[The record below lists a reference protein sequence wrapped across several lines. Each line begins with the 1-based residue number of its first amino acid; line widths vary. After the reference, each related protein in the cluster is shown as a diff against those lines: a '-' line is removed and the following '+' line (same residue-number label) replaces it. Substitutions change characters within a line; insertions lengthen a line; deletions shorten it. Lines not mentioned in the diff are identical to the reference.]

1 VASAMSAMSAEFEAL
16 LMKLQECHKRE
27 LYQAH
32 LNTKQSLATQAQR
45 LAKKTTVLA
54 PPEAPVLSVSI
65 PESGHSPRMHTIQQ
79 TLESHL
85 HPKKGKS
92 HLAVRHQEN
101 TPPQKVAVKPG
112 KKGCCCRV
120 NDMLLQV
127 IRHPMFDLSMSILI
141 IINTLLFAFEAQYKG
156 FNLAQALGLSEE
168 HAEEVWPGARD
179 FFENSEMIFG
189 IIFTVEVAARLLLE
203 RLGFASDCWN
213 WLDLSIVLFWLFS
226 KTGSV
231 LPVNSQVLRLL
242 RLFRLLRMLSLVR
255 KIKEFDA
262 LFLMTT
268 AVRSSF
274 GVLGWTAALLFVCQ
288 MMCAL
293 VIQQALSSFYFDGQ
307 NLATLNEQKEVYEY
321 FGTFSRSLL
330 SLFEMT
336 LANWPP
342 ICRLLVNNVSEWWMI
357 FCLLHK
363 LTMGF
368 AVIGVIN
375 GVLMQE
381 TFRVAHT
388 DDNVMVR
395 EKQRAMRVHTT
406 KMKALFDDADTSGDG
421 KLDIEEFKAILLDS
435 DVKIWLAAMDLDA
448 SDAEEL
454 FEMLDDGDGRLTA
467 EELVIGVSKLR
478 GGARAMDLRK
488 LFPGAKAWA
497 KDVVPDG
504 ILEVEL
510 EEMNAAKDEEKDEWD
525 EHQVG
530 VYL

>member
-1 VASAMSAMSAEFEAL
+1 MMPEPMEAVPVVTAPHTHRDEMIPSPMHWRTVCLLEVVSIQWIPLCPWTRTQQVTSSGSGFLISQNRIMTNAHAAAKDGVREKSWAKQSKATFKSCFPFTWLSNATRACAAFAAFADAPARSGQLAELELLHSPSSILVGEAADGTVSQVEASLVASYESTYRAPTRGSERRPALRSRNASVRQMRRPVKLEAEAERSNG
-16 LMKLQECHKRE
+16 CS
-27 LYQAH
+27 
-32 LNTKQSLATQAQR
+32 NDSI
-45 LAKKTTVLA
+45 LA
-54 PPEAPVLSVSI
+54 PAVDGVSI

-293 VIQQALSSFYFDGQ
+293 VIQQALSS
-307 NLATLNEQKEVYEY
+307 
-321 FGTFSRSLL
+321 S
-330 SLFEMT
+330 
-336 LANWPP
+336 
-342 ICRLLVNNVSEWWMI
+342 
-357 FCLLHK
+357 
-363 LTMGF
+363 
-368 AVIGVIN
+368 
-375 GVLMQE
+375 
-381 TFRVAHT
+381 
-388 DDNVMVR
+388 
-395 EKQRAMRVHTT
+395 
-406 KMKALFDDADTSGDG
+406 
-421 KLDIEEFKAILLDS
+421 
-435 DVKIWLAAMDLDA
+435 
-448 SDAEEL
+448 
-454 FEMLDDGDGRLTA
+454 
-467 EELVIGVSKLR
+467 
-478 GGARAMDLRK
+478 
-488 LFPGAKAWA
+488 
-497 KDVVPDG
+497 
-504 ILEVEL
+504 
-510 EEMNAAKDEEKDEWD
+510 
-525 EHQVG
+525 
-530 VYL
+530 